1 MKITTPNVDTIIQGD
16 CREEMKKLP
25 DISRNSRREQAKIFC
40 VEEILPDAL
49 AEIERLRAALAESE
63 KIVEHKSK
71 SATHWYDEHLRA
83 QTDLTQSKRV
93 IEQQVAKIKELETA
107 YLKAQNSNLLRKQE
121 IERLRA
127 SLIDLH
133 AEYINTLEKNPDCSA
148 WDLDE
153 QSDADQRRLRRNA
166 AHAISIT
173 EPLIYI
179 QAEQQATKIRELKA
193 DLEQAERVIE
203 ARLEVI
209 DQQAAKIRELED
221 ALVEYL
227 AADIAYAAGVLWSRL
242 GPRKEEY
249 RERARQQLQAEGK
262 IGPDAKPRS
271 WQITDERKAAID
283 RGLQFLEWSYAKN
296 SAHDTKEQIAVLWA
310 MLDEDTHDKP

>member
-1 MKITTPNVDTIIQGD
+1 MTLTEEQRDAVAFDLEAARAGIAHYRIENPSNVDTESALKELVD
-16 CREEMKKLP
+16 
-25 DISRNSRREQAKIFC
+25 QANLA
-40 VEEILPDAL
+40 EDAI
-49 AEIERLRAALAESE
+49 AEIERL
-63 KIVEHKSK
+63 
-71 SATHWYDEHLRA
+71 
-83 QTDLTQSKRV
+83 Q
-93 IEQQVAKIKELETA
+93 
-107 YLKAQNSNLLRKQE
+107 
-121 IERLRA
+121 A

-133 AEYINTLEKNPDCSA
+133 AEYINTLEKNPECSA

-153 QSDADQRRLRRNA
+153 QSIEDQRRLRKNA
-166 AHAISIT
+166 AHAISIV
-173 EPLIYI
+173 EPPIYL

-249 RERARQQLQAEGK
+249 RERARQQLQAGGK
-262 IGPDAKPRS
+262 IGTGARPPC
-271 WQITDERKAAID
+271 WQITEDRVTAID
-283 RGLQFLEWSYAKN
+283 QGLRFLEWSNAIN
-296 SAHDTKEQIAVLWA
+296 GSVETKKHIATLQT
-310 MLDEDTHDKP
+310 MLEEASDEHGFER

>member
-1 MKITTPNVDTIIQGD
+1 MKVTTPNVDTIICGD

-49 AEIERLRAALAESE
+49 
-63 KIVEHKSK
+63 
-71 SATHWYDEHLRA
+71 D
-83 QTDLTQSKRV
+83 
-93 IEQQVAKIKELETA
+93 
-107 YLKAQNSNLLRKQE
+107 E

-173 EPLIYI
+173 EPPIYL
-179 QAEQQATKIRELKA
+179 QAEQQA
-193 DLEQAERVIE
+193 
-203 ARLEVI
+203 ARI
-209 DQQAAKIRELED
+209 QELED

-249 RERARQQLQAEGK
+249 RERARQQLQAGGK
-262 IGPDAKPRS
+262 IGTGARPPC
-271 WQITDERKAAID
+271 WQITEDRVTAID
-283 RGLQFLEWSYAKN
+283 QGLRFLEWSNAIN
-296 SAHDTKEQIAVLWA
+296 GSVETKKHIATLQT
-310 MLDEDTHDKP
+310 MLEEASDEHGFER

>member
-1 MKITTPNVDTIIQGD
+1 MTGTTPIDVIIQGD
-16 CREEMKKLP
+16 CLEEMKKLP

-49 AEIERLRAALAESE
+49 
-63 KIVEHKSK
+63 
-71 SATHWYDEHLRA
+71 D
-83 QTDLTQSKRV
+83 
-93 IEQQVAKIKELETA
+93 
-107 YLKAQNSNLLRKQE
+107 E

-133 AEYINTLEKNPDCSA
+133 AEYINTLEKNPECSA

-173 EPLIYI
+173 EPLIYL
-179 QAEQQATKIRELKA
+179 QA
-193 DLEQAERVIE
+193 
-203 ARLEVI
+203 
-209 DQQAAKIRELED
+209 DQQAAHIQELED

-249 RERARQQLQAEGK
+249 REKARQQLQAGGK
-262 IGPDAKPRS
+262 IGTGARPPC
-271 WQITDERKAAID
+271 WQITEDRVTAID
-283 RGLQFLEWSYAKN
+283 E
-296 SAHDTKEQIAVLWA
+296 TAVLG
-310 MLDEDTHDKP
+310 MNHNK